1 MSAAIIIGE
10 LCQYCSKFRS
20 PLDLTHQPGGVT
32 ICLDCEQ
39 RHLEALNAMATGN
52 FLGQCS
58 ECGLNYQE
66 LKAQRRIGA
75 QGEMAVHYEAG
86 RYRAMCLICDASY
99 IPKRRD
105 LYGKTEF
112 GSEQKLN

>member
-39 RHLEALNAMATGN
+39 RHLDALNAMATGN

-58 ECGLNYQE
+58 ECGLNYQ
-66 LKAQRRIGA
+66 GA
-75 QGEMAVHYEAG
+75 QQ
-86 RYRAMCLICDASY
+86 LIVNSQR
-99 IPKRRD
+99 KRNPVRT
-105 LYGKTEF
+105 GCHR
-112 GSEQKLN
+112 NRN